1 MINVI
6 LCGGSGTRLWPISR
20 ENLPKQ
26 FLKMFDSKSLYQMTI
41 ERNSKICKKINLVAN
56 ANQFFLALDQF
67 EEIKD
72 KIEKVE
78 LNAVIEPFGRN
89 TAGAIAFSAFLNKD
103 ILFVT
108 PSDHKIEANKNYY
121 EAIKKAEKFAKDGY
135 LVVFGIKPKYPE
147 TGYGYIETDGEN
159 VIKFHEKPDLKT
171 AQEYIKKGDFYWNS
185 GMFMFDSKIYL
196 EELKKHA
203 PDVYES
209 AKNAIENA
217 KKSEYIRILS
227 NYMEKIPD
235 ISIDYAVMEKSKKL
249 KFVELDVKWS
259 DVGSFD
265 SLDKEFE
272 KDENGNTK
280 KDNLVALNSKNNF
293 IFGKYKTIALSNVN
307 DLIVVDTPSALLV
320 TKKGK
325 SQSVKE
331 IVKILKEKNP
341 EVVKFGRTV
350 YRPWGNYTNLF
361 EDKNYKVKL
370 LKINSGK
377 RLSLQKHFH
386 RSEHWVVVSGTATIV
401 KGDKK
406 FILRP
411 NESTYIPMG
420 EIHRIE
426 NNGKIPLKIIEVQVG
441 EYLGEDD
448 IVRIE
453 DDFGRVEGKCGK

>member
-1 MINVI
+1 MVNVV
-6 LCGGSGTRLWPISR
+6 LCGGNGTRLWPVSR

-26 FLKMFDSKSLYQMTI
+26 FLKIFDNESLYQMTLK
-41 ERNSKICKKINLVAN
+41 RNSGICDEVCIISN

-67 EEIKD
+67 EELKND
-72 KIEKVE
+72 VKYKTFTALV
-78 LNAVIEPFGRN
+78 EPFGRN
-89 TAGAIAFSAFLNKD
+89 TAGAIAFGAFLNDD

-108 PSDHKIEANKNYY
+108 PSDHKIDANEKYY
-121 EAIKKAEKFAKDGY
+121 EAIKKAEKFAKEGY

-159 VIKFHEKPDLKT
+159 VIKFHEKPDFET
-171 AQEYIKKGDFYWNS
+171 AQKYIETGNFYWNS
-185 GMFMFDSKIYL
+185 GMFMFHSKTYL
-196 EELKKHA
+196 DELKKYA
-203 PDVYES
+203 PEVY
-209 AKNAIENA
+209 ENA
-217 KKSEYIRILS
+217 KTAMENAKTGEYIRILS
-227 NYMEKIPD
+227 EDMEKIPD
-235 ISIDYAVMEKSKKL
+235 VSIDYAVMEKSRKI
-249 KFVELDVKWS
+249 KFVELDVDWN

-265 SLDKEFE
+265 ALDKEFE

-280 KDNLVALNSKNNF
+280 RDNLVAVNATNNF
-293 IFGKYKTIALSNVN
+293 VFGKYKTIALSHVD

-325 SQSVKE
+325 SQTVRE
-331 IVKILKEKNP
+331 VVKILKEKNP
-341 EVVKFGRTV
+341 EIVKHGRTV
-350 YRPWGNYTNLF
+350 YRPWGYYTNLL
-361 EDKNYKVKL
+361 EDKKYKVKL
-370 LKINSGK
+370 LKINPNK

-426 NNGKIPLKIIEVQVG
+426 NNGKLPLKIIEVQVG

-448 IVRIE
+448 IVRLE
-453 DDFGRVEGKCGK
+453 DDFGRSDK

>member
-1 MINVI
+1 MVNVI

-26 FLKMFDSKSLYQMTI
+26 FLKMFDNESLYQMTLK
-41 ERNSKICKKINLVAN
+41 RNNVFCDEVFIVAN

-67 EEIKD
+67 EEIKND
-72 KIEKVE
+72 VKYKTFTALV
-78 LNAVIEPFGRN
+78 EPFGRN
-89 TAGAIAFSAFLNKD
+89 TAGAIAFAAFLNDD
-103 ILFVT
+103 ILFIA
-108 PSDHKIEANKNYY
+108 PSDHKIDANKKYY
-121 EAIKKAEKFAKDGY
+121 EAVKKAEKFAKEGY

-159 VIKFHEKPDLKT
+159 VIKFHEKPDLQT
-171 AQEYIKKGDFYWNS
+171 AQEYIKSGNFYWNS
-185 GMFMFDSKIYL
+185 GMFMFHSNTYL
-196 EELKKHA
+196 EELKKYA
-203 PDVYES
+203 PEIYENV
-209 AKNAIENA
+209 KIAIEKA
-217 KKSEYIRILS
+217 KKGEYIRILS
-227 NYMEKIPD
+227 EDMEKIPD
-235 ISIDYAVMEKSKKL
+235 ISIDYAVMEKSKKI
-249 KFVELDVKWS
+249 KFVELDVEWN

-265 SLDKEFE
+265 ALDKEFE

-280 KDNLVALNSKNNF
+280 KDNLVAVNAKNNF
-293 IFGKYKTIALSNVN
+293 IFGRYKTIALSHVN
-307 DLIVVDTPSALLV
+307 DLIIVDTPSAILV

-325 SQSVKE
+325 SQSVRD

-341 EVVKFGRTV
+341 DVVKFGRTV
-350 YRPWGNYTNLF
+350 YRPWGYYINLL
-361 EDKNYKVKL
+361 EDKQYKVKL
-370 LKINSGK
+370 LKINPHK

-420 EIHRIE
+420 VIHRIE
-426 NNGKIPLKIIEVQVG
+426 NNGKLPVKIIEVQVG

-453 DDFGRVEGKCGK
+453 DDFGRVNK

>member
-6 LCGGSGTRLWPISR
+6 LCGGYGTRLWPISR
-20 ENLPKQ
+20 ENMPKQ
-26 FLKMFDSKSLYQMTI
+26 FLKMFNDESLYQMTLK
-41 ERNSKICKKINLVAN
+41 RNSKICEKGCIVSN
-56 ANQFFLALDQF
+56 ADQFFLAIDQF
-67 EEIKD
+67 EEIKKD
-72 KIEKVE
+72 VKYKE
-78 LNAVIEPFGRN
+78 LEAVVEPFGRN
-89 TAGAIAFSAFLNKD
+89 TAGSIAFSAFLNDD

-108 PSDHKIEANKNYY
+108 PSDHKIDANEKYY
-121 EAIKKAEKFAKDGY
+121 EAVKKAEKFAKEGY

-159 VIKFHEKPDLKT
+159 VIKFHEKPDLQT
-171 AQEYIKKGDFYWNS
+171 AQEYIKSGNFYWNS
-185 GMFMFDSKIYL
+185 GMFMFHSKTYL
-196 EELKKHA
+196 EELKKYA
-203 PDVYES
+203 PDVYNS
-209 AKNAIENA
+209 TKVAIEKA
-217 KKSEYIRILS
+217 KRGEYIRILS
-227 NYMEKIPD
+227 EDMEKIPD
-235 ISIDYAVMEKSKKL
+235 ISVDYAVMEKSKKI
-249 KFVELDVKWS
+249 KFVELNVDWN

-265 SLDKEFE
+265 ALDKELE

-280 KDNLVALNSKNNF
+280 RDNLVALNSKNNF
-293 IFGKYKTIALSNVN
+293 VFGKYKTIALSHVN

-325 SQSVKE
+325 SQSIKD
-331 IVKILKEKNP
+331 IVKILKKENP
-341 EVVKFGRTV
+341 DIVKYGRTV
-350 YRPWGNYTNLF
+350 YRPWGYYINLL
-361 EDKNYKVKL
+361 EDEKYKVKL
-370 LKINSGK
+370 LKINPHK

-406 FILRP
+406 FILKP

-453 DDFGRVEGKCGK
+453 DDFGRVKEK

>member
-6 LCGGSGTRLWPISR
+6 LCGGIGTRLWPISR

-26 FLKMFDSKSLYQMTI
+26 FLKMFDNESLYQMTLK
-41 ERNSKICKKINLVAN
+41 RNNAFCDEVFIVAN

-67 EEIKD
+67 EEIKND
-72 KIEKVE
+72 VKYKNFTA
-78 LNAVIEPFGRN
+78 LAEPFGRN
-89 TAGAIAFSAFLNKD
+89 TAGAIAFAAFLND
-103 ILFVT
+103 DVLLIA
-108 PSDHKIEANKNYY
+108 PSDHKIDANKKYY
-121 EAIKKAEKFAKDGY
+121 EAVKKAEEFAKEGY

-159 VIKFHEKPDLKT
+159 VIKFHEKPNLQT
-171 AQEYIKKGDFYWNS
+171 AQEYIKSGNFYWNS
-185 GMFMFDSKIYL
+185 GLFMFHSNTYL
-196 EELKKHA
+196 DELKKYA
-203 PDVYES
+203 PEIY
-209 AKNAIENA
+209 ENA
-217 KKSEYIRILS
+217 KIATEKAKKGEYIRILS
-227 NYMEKIPD
+227 EDMEKIPD
-235 ISIDYAVMEKSKKL
+235 ISIDYAVMEKSKKI
-249 KFVELDVKWS
+249 KFVELDVEWN

-265 SLDKEFE
+265 ALDKEFE

-280 KDNLVALNSKNNF
+280 KDNLVAVNAKNNF
-293 IFGKYKTIALSNVN
+293 IFGRYKTIALSHVN
-307 DLIVVDTPSALLV
+307 DLIIVDTPSAILV

-325 SQSVKE
+325 SQSVRD

-341 EVVKFGRTV
+341 DVVKFGRTV
-350 YRPWGNYTNLF
+350 YRPWGYYINLL
-361 EDKNYKVKL
+361 EDKQYKVKL
-370 LKINSGK
+370 LKINPHK

-420 EIHRIE
+420 VIHRIE
-426 NNGKIPLKIIEVQVG
+426 NNGKLPVKIIEVQVG

-453 DDFGRVEGKCGK
+453 DDFGRVNK

>member
-1 MINVI
+1 MVNIV

-26 FLKMFDSKSLYQMTI
+26 FLKMFNNESLYQITLK
-41 ERNSKICKKINLVAN
+41 RNSKICDKVCIISN

-67 EEIKD
+67 EEIKNNIKYSD
-72 KIEKVE
+72 FKAIV
-78 LNAVIEPFGRN
+78 EPFGRN
-89 TAGAIAFSAFLNKD
+89 TACAIAFGAFLSDD

-108 PSDHKIEANKNYY
+108 PSDHKIEANEKYY
-121 EAIKKAEKFAKDGY
+121 EAIKKAEKFAKEGF

-171 AQEYIKKGDFYWNS
+171 AQEYVDSGNFYWNS
-185 GMFMFDSKIYL
+185 GMFMFHSKTYL
-196 EELKKHA
+196 EELKKYA
-203 PDVYES
+203 PDVYE
-209 AKNAIENA
+209 NA
-217 KKSEYIRILS
+217 KKAIEKAKKGEYIRILS
-227 NYMEKIPD
+227 QDMENIPD
-235 ISIDYAVMEKSKKL
+235 ISIDYAVMEKSKKI
-249 KFVELDVKWS
+249 KFVELDVDWN

-265 SLDKEFE
+265 ALDREFE

-280 KDNLVALNSKNNF
+280 KDNLVAVESKNNF
-293 IFGKYKTIALSNVN
+293 VFGRYKTIALSYVN

-325 SQSVKE
+325 SQSVRD
-331 IVKILKEKNP
+331 IVKILKEKSPN
-341 EVVKFGRTV
+341 VVKFGRTV
-350 YRPWGNYTNLF
+350 YRPWGYYTNLF
-361 EDKNYKVKL
+361 EDKQYKVKL
-370 LKINSGK
+370 IKINPHK

-406 FILRP
+406 FLLRP

-426 NNGKIPLKIIEVQVG
+426 NNGKLPLKIIEVQVG

-448 IVRIE
+448 IVRLE
-453 DDFGRVEGKCGK
+453 DDFGRSDQ